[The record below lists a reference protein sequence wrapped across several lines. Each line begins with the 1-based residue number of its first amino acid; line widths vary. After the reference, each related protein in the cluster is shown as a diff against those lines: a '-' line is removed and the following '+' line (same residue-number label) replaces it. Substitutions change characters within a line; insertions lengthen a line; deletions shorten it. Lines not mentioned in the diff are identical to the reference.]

1 MRNPSCA
8 PLAPPS
14 CGRRRGAHGPPRRAQ
29 PCCPASSR
37 GLACTRAP
45 RPRDGR
51 LAPRCSPPA
60 RSHARSAPVAP
71 ALTPP
76 PAAARSA
83 PPPTDLRAPPPDPAA
98 GRSGGAAAGRIWLGR
113 VRRRRGGGELG
124 FGERSA
130 PGLMDRFFGEIFFT
144 VACGNYGDDFFTD
157 VDNVAGR
164 RPSRMGCLVDGNFW
178 YKVTSNI

>member
-14 CGRRRGAHGPPRRAQ
+14 CGRRRVFRPPARAPPAPARAHPSRRRRRGAHGPPRRAQ

-60 RSHARSAPVAP
+60 HSHARSAPVAP

-98 GRSGGAAAGRIWLGR
+98 GRSGGAAAFRIWLGR

-130 PGLMDRFFGEIFFT
+130 PGLMD
-144 VACGNYGDDFFTD
+144 
-157 VDNVAGR
+157 
-164 RPSRMGCLVDGNFW
+164 
-178 YKVTSNI
+178 